1 METYSRKT
9 FLQKS
14 LLSAA
19 GLFAAPLLLSTAG
32 KEMVLRA
39 IPSTGEKVP
48 AIGMGSWLTFNV
60 GEKAEQRAP
69 MRQVLKTFVESGGRV
84 IDSSPMYGRSE
95 RVIGELAGELGV
107 TDKLW
112 VATKVWTS
120 GEEAGKSQI
129 SNSVELFRKW
139 PAVLQVHNLLDLK
152 IHLKTL
158 RKLKDE
164 GKLKYVGITHYVNS
178 SHERL
183 ANLLKTEPLDFLQIN
198 LSVRNTAS
206 EDYLLPLAADRGV
219 AVIINQPFETGALFN
234 HVQGVPLPPWA
245 KDWLIGTWASYFLK
259 YIISNSSVTCV
270 IPATTQVA
278 HVKENMAAMYSPLP
292 DGNTRQKMVE
302 YFKRNA
308 K

>member
-1 METYSRKT
+1 M
-9 FLQKS
+9 
-14 LLSAA
+14 LSTA
-19 GLFAAPLLLSTAG
+19 GLFAAPLLLSAVE

-39 IPSTGEKVP
+39 IPSTGEKIP

-60 GEKAEQRAP
+60 GEKEEQRAP
-69 MRQVLKTFVESGGRV
+69 MRQVLRTFVETGGRV

-95 RVIGELAGELGV
+95 RVIGELADELDV

-120 GEEAGKSQI
+120 GEEAGNSQI
-129 SNSVELFRKW
+129 SNSVELFGKW
-139 PAVLQVHNLLDLK
+139 PALLQVHNLLDLK

-158 RKLKDE
+158 RKLKEE

-178 SHERL
+178 SHEQL
-183 ANLLKTEPLDFLQIN
+183 SNLLKTEPLDFLQIN

-219 AVIINQPFETGALFN
+219 AVIINQPFETGGLFN
-234 HVQGVPLPPWA
+234 YVQGVSLPPWA
-245 KDWLIGTWASYFLK
+245 KEWGIETWASYFLK

-270 IPATTQVA
+270 IPATTLVA

-292 DGNTRQKMVE
+292 DRNTRQKMVE
-302 YFKRNA
+302 YFKKNA

>member
-1 METYSRKT
+1 METYSRKA

-14 LLSAA
+14 ILSLA
-19 GLFAAPLLLSTAG
+19 GLYATPLLLHAADR
-32 KEMVLRA
+32 EMVFRA

-60 GEKAEQRAP
+60 GEKEEQRAP
-69 MRQVLKTFVESGGRV
+69 MRQVLKTFVESGGRL

-95 RVIGELAGELGV
+95 RVIGELAAELGV

-129 SNSVELFRKW
+129 NKSVELFRKW

-152 IHLKTL
+152 THLETL
-158 RKLKDE
+158 RQLKEE
-164 GKLKYVGITHYVNS
+164 GRLKYVGVTHYVNS
-178 SHERL
+178 SHEQL
-183 ANLLKTEPLDFLQIN
+183 SSLLKTELLDFLQIN

-206 EDYLLPLAADRGV
+206 EDSLLPLAADRGV
-219 AVIINQPFETGALFN
+219 AVIINQPFETGGLFN
-234 HVQGVPLPPWA
+234 YVQGVPLPPWA
-245 KDWLIGTWASYFLK
+245 KDWGIDTWASYFLK

-270 IPATTQVA
+270 IPATTQAA
-278 HVKENMAAMYSPLP
+278 HVKENMAAMYGPLP
-292 DGNTRQKMVE
+292 DRNTRQKMVE
-302 YFKRNA
+302 YFKMNA